1 MIFTLH
7 VWQRVSLLIDFSLLV
22 DKLIDKLTNWAKVKF
37 IDDGGSDD
45 DCDDVDD
52 GDDDGDDSDDD
63 GDEGD
68 PSPPRFVGNGSIRM
82 KKLIQATPPPSPLH
96 NTHLHSFIAL

>member
-1 MIFTLH
+1 M
-7 VWQRVSLLIDFSLLV
+7 
-22 DKLIDKLTNWAKVKF
+22 KF

-52 GDDDGDDSDDD
+52 CDDDGDNSDDD

-96 NTHLHSFIAL
+96 NVYTLAQFYRTLNL